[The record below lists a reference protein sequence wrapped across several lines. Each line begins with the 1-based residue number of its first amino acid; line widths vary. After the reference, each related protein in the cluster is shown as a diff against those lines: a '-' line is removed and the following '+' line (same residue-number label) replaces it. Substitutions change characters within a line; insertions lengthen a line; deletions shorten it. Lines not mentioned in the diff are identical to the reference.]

1 LPEENKNIS
10 RAGNVEV
17 KAYHDFHEVL
27 ASPDIDAV
35 IVSVPD
41 HQHALFAIQALI
53 AGKDVYVQKP
63 LTTCIKSFCL
73 SLIKINFPVI
83 QEFPNFRSVESC
95 DLNRSAIV
103 YPEE

>member
-10 RAGNVEV
+10 RAGNVGV
-17 KAYHDFHEVL
+17 KTYFDFHEVL
-27 ASPDIDAV
+27 ASLDIDAV

-41 HQHALFAIQALI
+41 RQHALFAIQALI
-53 AGKDVYVQKP
+53 TGKDVYVQES
-63 LTTCIKSFCL
+63 LTYCIKSFCL
-73 SLIKINFPVI
+73 SLIKINFPII
-83 QEFPNFRSVESC
+83 QEFHNFRSVESC